1 MTTPLQPY
9 HFVTSAYC
17 ETQLSLYT
25 LPCALLCSAARPSSL
40 YYAPSIALLC
50 TILCSAAQPSSL
62 SHFRPSSTPS
72 SLKLIH
78 SYPHSHCNSPP
89 SPCAPLSTSI
99 DKRHYRSFNYARS
112 PTRYARIIHPNSL
125 LYVDI
130 IRLIHNRLQSYP
142 QSTKQFYTTVDNVFH
157 NSRYLYP
164 HLSAHRAD
172 TTAHVIH
179 TLCTAFSTP
188 FHRFSTAIARFIHR
202 LYTRYPHLSTTYPQ
216 HKRLFHRLYRA
227 IHSHTQPLFAHLST
241 ILSTRLSTLTSVINT
256 PLRLITALPQTFFT
270 HPYGSP

>member
-1 MTTPLQPY
+1 MHT
-9 HFVTSAYC
+9 H
-17 ETQLSLYT
+17 
-25 LPCALLCSAARPSSL
+25 
-40 YYAPSIALLC
+40 
-50 TILCSAAQPSSL
+50 
-62 SHFRPSSTPS
+62 
-72 SLKLIH
+72 
-78 SYPHSHCNSPP
+78 
-89 SPCAPLSTSI
+89 
-99 DKRHYRSFNYARS
+99 
-112 PTRYARIIHPNSL
+112 PTRYARIIHPNTL

-130 IRLIHNRLQSYP
+130 TALIHNRLQSYP

-188 FHRFSTAIARFIHR
+188 FHRFSTAIAQFIHR

-227 IHSHTQPLFAHLST
+227 IHSHKAPSFAHLST

-256 PLRLITALPQTFFT
+256 PLRLAIALPWTSFA

>member
-1 MTTPLQPY
+1 MRPPL
-9 HFVTSAYC
+9 
-17 ETQLSLYT
+17 LSR
-25 LPCALLCSAARPSSL
+25 AS
-40 YYAPSIALLC
+40 SIALLC
-50 TILCSAAQPSSL
+50 TILCSATQPSSL
-62 SHFRPSSTPS
+62 SHFRHPLPHQASNLSTV
-72 SLKLIH
+72 IH
-78 SYPHSHCNSPP
+78 TRTATPHHRPAHHYPPP
-89 SPCAPLSTSI
+89 STKDTIAASTMHT
-99 DKRHYRSFNYARS
+99 R
-112 PTRYARIIHPNSL
+112 PTRYTRIIHPNSL

-130 IRLIHNRLQSYP
+130 ITLIHNRLQSYP

-172 TTAHVIH
+172 TTAHVFH

-188 FHRFSTAIARFIHR
+188 LHRFSTAIAQFIHR
-202 LYTRYPHLSTTYPQ
+202 LYTRYPHLPTTYPQ

-256 PLRLITALPQTFFT
+256 PLRLAIALLWTSFT

>member
-1 MTTPLQPY
+1 MRSSKDRSDDAITALSFC
-9 HFVTSAYC
+9 HFG
-17 ETQLSLYT
+17 
-25 LPCALLCSAARPSSL
+25 LLRNTAITIHIAARPPSL
-40 YYAPSIALLC
+40 YYAPSFALPRNLHR
-50 TILCSAAQPSSL
+50 SATSAHPLPHQASNL
-62 SHFRPSSTPS
+62 STVIHTRTATPHHRPA
-72 SLKLIH
+72 H
-78 SYPHSHCNSPP
+78 HYPPP
-89 SPCAPLSTSI
+89 STKDTIAASTI
-99 DKRHYRSFNYARS
+99 HTR

-130 IRLIHNRLQSYP
+130 ITLIHNRLQSYP

-164 HLSAHRAD
+164 HLSADRAD

-188 FHRFSTAIARFIHR
+188 FHRFSTAIAQFIHR
-202 LYTRYPHLSTTYPQ
+202 LYTRYPHLPTTYPQ
-216 HKRLFHRLYRA
+216 HRRIFHRLYRA

-256 PLRLITALPQTFFT
+256 PLRLAIALP
-270 HPYGSP
+270 

>member
-25 LPCALLCSAARPSSL
+25 LPCALLCSAARPPSL
-40 YYAPSIALLC
+40 CCASSIALPC
-50 TILCSAAQPSSL
+50 TLLCSAARPSSL
-62 SHFRPSSTPS
+62 SHFRSSSTPS
-72 SLKLIH
+72 RLKLIH

-89 SPCAPLSTSI
+89 SLCAPLSTSI

-112 PTRYARIIHPNSL
+112 PTRYARIIHPNTL
-125 LYVDI
+125 LHVDI
-130 IRLIHNRLQSYP
+130 TTLIHNHLQSYP

-164 HLSAHRAD
+164 HLSARLAD
-172 TTAHVIH
+172 TTAHVFH

-188 FHRFSTAIARFIHR
+188 LHRFSTAIAQFIHR

-256 PLRLITALPQTFFT
+256 PLRLAIALPWTSFA
-270 HPYGSP
+270 HPYGS

>member
-1 MTTPLQPY
+1 MITPLQPY
-9 HFVTSAYC
+9 HFVTLAYC
-17 ETQLSLYT
+17 KTQQTPYAPTCTPFAQPRVLHR
-25 LPCALLCSAARPSSL
+25 SATRPSSL
-40 YYAPSIALLC
+40 C
-50 TILCSAAQPSSL
+50 
-62 SHFRPSSTPS
+62 HFRPSSTPS

-78 SYPHSHCNSPP
+78 SYPHSHCNSPL
-89 SPCAPLSTSI
+89 SLCAPLSTSI
-99 DKRHYRSFNYARS
+99 DKRHYRSFNYAHS

-125 LYVDI
+125 FYVDI
-130 IRLIHNRLQSYP
+130 TVLIHNYLQSYP

-164 HLSAHRAD
+164 HLSARLAD

-188 FHRFSTAIARFIHR
+188 LHRFSTAIARFIHR
-202 LYTRYPHLSTTYPQ
+202 LYTRYPHLSSTYPQ

-227 IHSHTQPLFAHLST
+227 THSHKAPSFAHLST

-256 PLRLITALPQTFFT
+256 PLRLAIVLLRTSFA

>member
-1 MTTPLQPY
+1 MRPP
-9 HFVTSAYC
+9 
-17 ETQLSLYT
+17 
-25 LPCALLCSAARPSSL
+25 LLCRASSITLLCAILRSAAR
-40 YYAPSIALLC
+40 
-50 TILCSAAQPSSL
+50 PSSL

-78 SYPHSHCNSPP
+78 SYPHSYCNSPL
-89 SPCAPLSTSI
+89 SLCAPLSTSI
-99 DKRHYRSFNYARS
+99 DKRHYRSFNYAHS
-112 PTRYARIIHPNSL
+112 PTRYARIIHSNSL

-130 IRLIHNRLQSYP
+130 TTLIHNRLQSYP
-142 QSTKQFYTTVDNVFH
+142 QSVQQFCTTVDNVFH

-164 HLSAHRAD
+164 HISARLAD

-188 FHRFSTAIARFIHR
+188 LHRFSTAIARFIHR

-227 IHSHTQPLFAHLST
+227 THSHKAPSFDHLST

-256 PLRLITALPQTFFT
+256 P
-270 HPYGSP
+270 YGSP